1 MQDSFYRQL
10 KPVEVAPY
18 IFKFKF
24 LTPEFCKYIINVCEK
39 LNTWSPAEEDPE
51 FYTQDI
57 NFEQELPTL
66 FKTISNRLRDSIYPI
81 IEPAMGTEID
91 LPYTIFAIKYCMEGQ
106 KHLPI
111 HRDESYVS
119 GSIKLN
125 NDYEGAELTFPE
137 QGFTNK
143 DLEVGDLLMWPGS
156 ITHPHGSDHLLKGT
170 KYSVTIW
177 TPYPVIEN
185 REHTRKS

>member
-1 MQDSFYRQL
+1 MQDSFYRHL

-24 LTPEFCKYIINVCEK
+24 LTPAFCDYILRVCK
-39 LNTWSPAEEDPE
+39 NKNTWAPASNDPIY
-51 FYTQDI
+51 FTQDI
-57 NFEQELPTL
+57 NFEHEFPTL
-66 FKTISNRLRDSIYPI
+66 FKTISNALVGRIYPI
-81 IEPAMGTEID
+81 LEPVMDTDID
-91 LPYTIFAIKYCMEGQ
+91 PPYTIFAIKYCMEGQ
-106 KHLPI
+106 THLPI

-125 NDYEGAELTFPE
+125 DNYEGGELTFPE
-137 QGFTNK
+137 QGYGNK

-156 ITHPHGSDHLLKGT
+156 ITHPHGSDHLLSGE

-177 TPYPVIEN
+177 TPYPRMEEIEN
-185 REHTRKS
+185 TRK